1 MGRSIHRFIIRLY
14 PKITRQLP
22 PAVYYPH
29 LYPSF
34 DKTLLIDSKP
44 RIDFYRGDFVVPRNT
59 TTGKGDWMDMEKN
72 IIPNETSETR
82 EVSKKIRRRFF
93 LEAMNDLERYSNSFE
108 KMKNLVEEINS
119 RINFSKTIEFC
130 TNRLINCG

>member
-59 TTGKGDWMDMEKN
+59 TTDKGDWDGYGKKYYPEWN
-72 IIPNETSETR
+72 ICTR
-82 EVSKKIRRRFF
+82 SLEEDSDFF
-93 LEAMNDLERYSNSFE
+93 
-108 KMKNLVEEINS
+108 S
-119 RINFSKTIEFC
+119 RPS
-130 TNRLINCG
+130 

>member
-1 MGRSIHRFIIRLY
+1 MGRSIHQFIIRLY

-59 TTGKGDWMDMEKN
+59 TTGKGMDMEKN

-108 KMKNLVEEINS
+108 KMKIS
-119 RINFSKTIEFC
+119 MK
-130 TNRLINCG
+130 RLIQG

>member
-1 MGRSIHRFIIRLY
+1 MGRSIHQFIIRLY

-44 RIDFYRGDFVVPRNT
+44 RIDFYREAISSCRETPRPAKEI
-59 TTGKGDWMDMEKN
+59 GMDMEKN

-108 KMKNLVEEINS
+108 KMKIS
-119 RINFSKTIEFC
+119 MK
-130 TNRLINCG
+130 RLIQG